1 MDFHL
6 SEEQRLWRK
15 AVHDFVTKEIKPL
28 AQEINEAE
36 EIPKSVLEK
45 MGPMG
50 LLGMSVPEK
59 YGGSELD
66 AISAA
71 IAIEEIAWGD
81 GGTAL
86 TIEAHNEL
94 GCAAVAS
101 FGSEDQK
108 AAFLPPVVTGKG
120 KLTSLAL
127 TEPQGGSDLRNI
139 QTTAQKKGEEW
150 VIQGSKSWITNAGD
164 AEFIVTLVKTDPE
177 AGSHG
182 MSMIIVPTESKGLT
196 IAPPEKKMGAGGTH
210 SHEVRYDGVKVP
222 LKNLLGEEG
231 KGLQQTLNVLDG
243 GRISV
248 GALSVGIAQ
257 AALEESLSYAK
268 ERESFGKPISEHQ
281 AIQWLVADAATEIH
295 AARLMVYYA
304 AWLKEQGKPYT
315 TAGAVAK
322 LFATEMAERVS
333 YSAIQIHGSYGY
345 SREYP
350 VEAMYKAARLMTIGE
365 GTSEIQR
372 LVIARNAFKDGPLRI
387 E

>member
-1 MDFHL
+1 MDFQL

-15 AVHDFVTKEIKPL
+15 AVHDFVAKEIKPL
-28 AQEINEAE
+28 ASEINEKE
-36 EIPKSVLEK
+36 EIPPPLLKK
-45 MGPMG
+45 MGPLG

-71 IAIEEIAWGD
+71 IAIEELAWGD

-94 GCAAVAS
+94 GCAAVVL
-101 FGSEDQK
+101 FGSEEQK
-108 AAFLPPVVTGKG
+108 QEFLPDVASGKG
-120 KLTSLAL
+120 KLTALAL
-127 TEPQGGSDLRNI
+127 TEPQAGSDLRNI
-139 QTTAQKKGEEW
+139 KTRAIKDGSDW
-150 VIQGSKSWITNAGD
+150 VIQGNKAWITNAGD
-164 AEFIVTLVKTDPE
+164 ADFIVTLTVTDPDQ
-177 AGSHG
+177 GSRG
-182 MSMIIVPTESKGLT
+182 MSLILVPTDSKGLT
-196 IAPPEKKMGAGGTH
+196 VAPPEKKMGAGGTH
-210 SHEVRYDGVKVP
+210 SHEVCYQDVRVP
-222 LKNLLGEEG
+222 LTNTLGIEG
-231 KGLQQTLNVLDG
+231 DGLQQTLQILDG

-257 AALEESLSYAK
+257 AALEEGVQYAK
-268 ERESFGKPISEHQ
+268 ERKSFGKALKEHQ
-281 AIQWLVADAATEIH
+281 AIQWLVADSAAEIH

-304 AWLKEQGKPYT
+304 AWLKDQGKPFT
-315 TAGAVAK
+315 KAGAVAK
-322 LFATEMAERVS
+322 LFATEMAERAS

-372 LVIARNAFKDGPLRI
+372 LVIARKVFEDGPIRI
-387 E
+387 

>member
-15 AVHDFVTKEIKPL
+15 TIHDFVKKEIKPL
-28 AQEINEAE
+28 AQEINENE
-36 EIPKSVLEK
+36 QIPPPLLKK
-45 MGPMG
+45 MGPLG

-59 YGGSELD
+59 YSGAELD
-66 AISAA
+66 AISSA

-86 TIEAHNEL
+86 TLEAHNEL
-94 GCAAVAS
+94 GCAAVVY
-101 FGSEDQK
+101 FGSEEQK
-108 AAFLPPVVTGKG
+108 KTYLPPAATGDG

-127 TEPQGGSDLRNI
+127 TEPQAGSDLRGI
-139 QTTAQKKGEEW
+139 RTHAKKDGDDW
-150 VIQGSKSWITNAGD
+150 VLQGSKAWITNAGAAD
-164 AEFIVTLVKTDPE
+164 FIVTLAITDPE
-177 AGSHG
+177 KGTKG
-182 MSMIIVPTESKGLT
+182 MSMFIVPTNSQGLN

-210 SHEVRYDGVKVP
+210 SHEVRYENVRLPKE
-222 LKNLLGEEG
+222 NLLGVEG
-231 KGLQQTLNVLDG
+231 EGLQQTLHVLDG

-248 GALSVGIAQ
+248 GALSVGIGQ
-257 AALEESLSYAK
+257 AALDEALDYAR
-268 ERESFGKPISEHQ
+268 ERQSFGKPLMDHQ

-304 AWLKEQGKPYT
+304 AWLKDEGKPFT
-315 TAGAVAK
+315 KAGAAAK
-322 LFATEMAERVS
+322 LYATEMAERAA

-372 LVIARNAFKDGPLRI
+372 LVIARRVFKDGPLQI
-387 E
+387 P